1 MRILDLLS
9 SLCTRFLPS
18 QTSVKPAPQV
28 CAAPLTPP
36 QSYPRPQ
43 PKPEPVAPLSAVAI
57 LDQEPDLTPAE
68 LATRAGVT
76 LSYARSLVRRR
87 NAKRS
92 PAVVRPVA
100 ADTGVAVLQTQV
112 RELARRVEQA
122 ESRDFRTSTP
132 SLGGRRALVLDR
144 SAAGV
149 PVNLISEELG
159 IPAGEA
165 EFILKMDRLKKSLKN

>member
-1 MRILDLLS
+1 MRILELLS
-9 SLCTRFLPS
+9 GLRARFLPS
-18 QTSVKPAPQV
+18 QPSVKVPPQV
-28 CAAPLTPP
+28 CAAPPTPP
-36 QSYPRPQ
+36 QAYPRPE

-68 LATRAGVT
+68 LAARAGVT

-100 ADTGVAVLQTQV
+100 GDGSVAVLQTQV

-122 ESRDFRTSTP
+122 ESRDYRTSAP
-132 SLGGRRALVLDR
+132 VPGGRRAVVLDR

-149 PVNLISEELG
+149 PVNLICEELG